1 MHLTTSLKTDVVFQC
16 HASYNSISKLRCFK
30 LNDKQ
35 KSSLFLLD
43 CDTIEVERLF
53 LCEGGDIVSY
63 YPKKGR
69 VIFHVDMNSFYASV
83 EMAYNPS
90 LKGKPLAIAGNPEER
105 RGIIVTSSYEARA
118 KGVKTTMPLFQAKKL
133 CPDLLV
139 LKPNFDRYRE
149 ASKAM
154 FKIMADITDKVEPVS
169 IDEGYLDIT
178 DCEAQGN
185 PLEIAQNLQ
194 QRLLDELDLPC
205 SIGIAPNKF
214 LAKMASDMK
223 KPLGITVLR
232 KRELAEVLWPLD
244 VGEMHG
250 IGAKTKEKLN
260 QIDIYTIGDLA
271 RADEMV
277 LKRVLGI
284 NGVRLIKRAN
294 GEDHRPVD
302 PDSVFDFKS
311 VGNSETLRQDTTDE
325 TILLSLLR
333 KLSNKVSTRLKRKA
347 YIGETVQ
354 LMIRYYDRKT
364 ITRSVTVHRPIE
376 QAEAIYGLATQLF
389 ETHWNGDAIRLLGV
403 TVQGLVEKKYYVEQL
418 DIFHY
423 QDHLK
428 NEQLASTIQQ
438 LTDKYGYNPF
448 ERVSD
453 KKTPTSKSN
462 ESASDQPT
470 TSFQKD
476 FLDDFRQDK

>member
-1 MHLTTSLKTDVVFQC
+1 M
-16 HASYNSISKLRCFK
+16 
-30 LNDKQ
+30 
-35 KSSLFLLD
+35 
-43 CDTIEVERLF
+43 
-53 LCEGGDIVSY
+53 SY

-83 EMAYNPS
+83 EMAYDPS

-133 CPDLLV
+133 CPELLV
-139 LKPNFDRYRE
+139 LKPNFERYRE

-154 FKIMADITDKVEPVS
+154 FKIMADITEKVEPVS

-178 DCEAQGN
+178 DCEAQGS
-185 PLEIAQNLQ
+185 PLDIAEKLQ
-194 QRLLDELDLPC
+194 QRLLNELDLPC

-232 KRELAEVLWPLD
+232 KRELAHVLWPLD

-250 IGAKTKEKLN
+250 VGAKTKEKLN

-271 RADEMV
+271 KADDVV

-311 VGNSETLRQDTTDE
+311 VGNSETLRQDTTDDDPV
-325 TILLSLLR
+325 I
-333 KLSNKVSTRLKRKA
+333 
-347 YIGETVQ
+347 I
-354 LMIRYYDRKT
+354 
-364 ITRSVTVHRPIE
+364 
-376 QAEAIYGLATQLF
+376 AT
-389 ETHWNGDAIRLLGV
+389 
-403 TVQGLVEKKYYVEQL
+403 
-418 DIFHY
+418 
-423 QDHLK
+423 
-428 NEQLASTIQQ
+428 
-438 LTDKYGYNPF
+438 
-448 ERVSD
+448 
-453 KKTPTSKSN
+453 
-462 ESASDQPT
+462 
-470 TSFQKD
+470 
-476 FLDDFRQDK
+476 